1 MVMKRPASSS
11 ATIMRRPA
19 AAEKDEADTLLMK
32 KPAGVSEV
40 IMKQPAGNDSEEE
53 YEDGD
58 PDIGDADADD
68 GNIVMKKPADMSEVI
83 MKRPAG
89 NDSEEENAADGD
101 ADGDPVMKKPASVG
115 EQEDEA
121 TTLLMKR
128 PAGVGEEIMKR
139 PAGDNLEGKDE
150 PDGDAETTDADV
162 MKRPA
167 SAGEQEEG
175 EAPKREGNNVMVDAR
190 VAARLVRRQ
199 QTLIDKLNA
208 EKENLAQKVK
218 DNRSALT
225 RAEKVMEGL
234 KEEARKKSRAVSN
247 IKAAK
252 RKKILEAKAER
263 AKVLGARAT
272 TAIKAAK
279 RRLDAVSD
287 SLKSIQDKREDAH
300 SILKRAQ
307 KKYDDAVQEC
317 SELEAQGQH
326 VPEDGEKDLSAPG
339 AWKPPGI
346 AASKARAVA
355 KIALDR
361 AREVYEKVAAIAKS
375 REEKADVAKARI
387 DAAKKL
393 RKAAEESVKL

>member
-1 MVMKRPASSS
+1 VGTSKTLVIPAVPV
-11 ATIMRRPA
+11 IWVGVA
-19 AAEKDEADTLLMK
+19 AKGNGEFPEGWYHEQTVEYKAEYVTPKFAPPLPVPVGVIVHILLLLDVCIIVDTQNHRAEKNGEAD
-32 KPAGVSEV
+32 A
-40 IMKQPAGNDSEEE
+40 
-53 YEDGD
+53 YEDTG
-58 PDIGDADADD
+58 P
-68 GNIVMKKPADMSEVI
+68 P
-83 MKRPAG
+83 P
-89 NDSEEENAADGD
+89 
-101 ADGDPVMKKPASVG
+101 G
-115 EQEDEA
+115 E
-121 TTLLMKR
+121 R
-128 PAGVGEEIMKR
+128 
-139 PAGDNLEGKDE
+139 
-150 PDGDAETTDADV
+150 
-162 MKRPA
+162 
-167 SAGEQEEG
+167 
-175 EAPKREGNNVMVDAR
+175 
-190 VAARLVRRQ
+190 RLW
-199 QTLIDKLNA
+199 
-208 EKENLAQKVK
+208 NLAQKVK

-225 RAEKVMEGL
+225 RVEKVMEGL